1 MATRKRNEHEVMAG
15 EVRRLLKAQ
24 DAVITQ
30 LDQFL
35 SRDLE
40 PGLAPGLYDMRISAS
55 SGRVW
60 LLGLLDSLKQM
71 R

>member
-1 MATRKRNEHEVMAG
+1 MRVRKQTKNEVMAG

-24 DAVITQ
+24 DAVMTQ
-30 LDQFL
+30 LDQLL

-55 SGRVW
+55 SSRVW
-60 LLGLLDSLKQM
+60 LLGLLDSMKQM

>member
-1 MATRKRNEHEVMAG
+1 MRSRKQTKSEVMAG

-24 DAVITQ
+24 DAVMTQ
-30 LDQFL
+30 LDQLL

-55 SGRVW
+55 SSRVW
-60 LLGLLDSLKQM
+60 LLGLLDSMKQM